1 MFSFLAAHNINFSA
15 RAPRRRISSKNLIQ
29 FPDEIKI
36 IPPEER
42 KQQAEETFK
51 LHKEKFWMLL
61 KLTEKG
67 EIKKFDQGDWDRIMD
82 KLEN

>member
-1 MFSFLAAHNINFSA
+1 MNISGKITKRNVTSEMLVRFS
-15 RAPRRRISSKNLIQ
+15 
-29 FPDEIKI
+29 DEIDI
-36 IPPEER
+36 ISEEER

-51 LHKEKFWMLL
+51 FHKEKFWMLL